1 MLNRLSRGQAQIIDG
16 IGCFKEFLAF
26 QNEGLGPGFASGNF
40 SVSVQLS
47 FWLLTASVFGE
58 QFEVIGTGR
67 QLCASLAVHLGPWE
81 AALTL
86 AQDQGA
92 PASK

>member
-1 MLNRLSRGQAQIIDG
+1 MLNRLHRGKAQINDG
-16 IGCFKEFLAF
+16 IGSFWKISGV
-26 QNEGLGPGFASGNF
+26 QNEGLCSGFGSGNF

-67 QLCASLAVHLGPWE
+67 QLCASLAVHLGLWE